1 MFGGTHRIKFIEY
14 DLGFWLHSNQVIVAK
29 WVAGWVYL
37 GQPKPFTKMCK
48 KIIFFNILSIIQTIA
63 ILKKN
68 HPNNFLPIFFIKTIY
83 FA

>member
-37 GQPKPFTKMCK
+37 GPAQTFYKNVKNNK
-48 KIIFFNILSIIQTIA
+48 FF
-63 ILKKN
+63 
-68 HPNNFLPIFFIKTIY
+68 
-83 FA
+83 